1 MCLDSSAQ
9 DRVLKLLRTLSKE
22 IFDKDESEKVL
33 RMILQKLVT
42 FESDLSK
49 PRLGLNE
56 EDYTLV
62 KRTTDLVIH
71 NGANVNHVL
80 LYNGRIVCVNTLY
93 NNYM

>member
-1 MCLDSSAQ
+1 MCLDFSAQ
-9 DRVLKLLRTLSKE
+9 DRVLKLLGTLSKE
-22 IFDKDESEKVL
+22 IFDKEESEKVL
-33 RMILQKLVT
+33 RTILQKLVT

-49 PRLGLNE
+49 PHLGLNE

-80 LYNGRIVCVNTLY
+80 LYNGQ
-93 NNYM
+93 